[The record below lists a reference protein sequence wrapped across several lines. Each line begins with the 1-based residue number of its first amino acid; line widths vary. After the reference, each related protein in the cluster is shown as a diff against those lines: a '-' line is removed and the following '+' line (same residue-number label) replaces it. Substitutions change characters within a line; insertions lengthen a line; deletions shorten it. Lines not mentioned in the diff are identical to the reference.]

1 MASSI
6 AVLSRCV
13 CRQAGPAIPVK
24 GKKIKYPD
32 CAILVFSKAPVV
44 GQVNTRLVPYITAE
58 QAASLHEELTHNR
71 LRMCTTAD
79 LCDVQ
84 LWCSPDTRHPFFFD
98 CRQRYG
104 VQLHTQNG
112 NDLGERMSAAL
123 QTMLGRYKKIIIIGT
138 DAPALDIDTIDAVV
152 NQLEHSDIVLVPAE
166 DGGYVLLGASKH
178 HQDLLVDVPWGTE
191 SVLASTVCN
200 IERLGLSYS
209 LLGECW
215 DVDRPEDLER
225 YKSWLVTT

>member
-1 MASSI
+1 
-6 AVLSRCV
+6 
-13 CRQAGPAIPVK
+13 VK
-24 GKKIKYPD
+24 VQRIKYPD

-58 QAASLHEELTHNR
+58 QAASLHEELTHDR

-79 LCDVQ
+79 LCDVE

-104 VQLHTQNG
+104 VQLQTQNG

-123 QTMLGRYKKIIIIGT
+123 QMMLGRYKKIIIIGT

-191 SVLASTVCN
+191 GVLASTVRN

-225 YKSWLVTT
+225 YRALRQL

>member
-1 MASSI
+1 M
-6 AVLSRCV
+6 
-13 CRQAGPAIPVK
+13 K

-225 YKSWLVTT
+225 YRALRQL

>member
-1 MASSI
+1 M
-6 AVLSRCV
+6 
-13 CRQAGPAIPVK
+13 
-24 GKKIKYPD
+24 KYPD
-32 CAILVFSKAPVV
+32 CAILIFSKAPVV

-58 QAASLHEELTHNR
+58 QAAKLHEDFTHDR
-71 LRMCTTAD
+71 LRMCSSAN

-84 LWCSPDTRHPFFFD
+84 LWCSPDTGHQFFSD

-104 VQLHTQNG
+104 VRLQTQKG
-112 NDLGERMSAAL
+112 NNLGERMSAAL
-123 QTMLGRYKKIIIIGT
+123 KAMLGQYKKIIIIGT

-152 NQLEHSDIVLVPAE
+152 NELEHRDVVLVPAE
-166 DGGYVLLGASKH
+166 DGGYVLLAASKY

-191 SVLASTVCN
+191 SVLASTVRN
-200 IERLGLSYS
+200 IERLGLAYS

-225 YKSWLVTT
+225 YMALKALPQM

>member
-1 MASSI
+1 
-6 AVLSRCV
+6 
-13 CRQAGPAIPVK
+13 VK

-178 HQDLLVDVPWGTE
+178 HQDLLVDVPWAG
-191 SVLASTVCN
+191 VQKA
-200 IERLGLSYS
+200 
-209 LLGECW
+209 CW
-215 DVDRPEDLER
+215 RAR
-225 YKSWLVTT
+225 YAI

>member
-1 MASSI
+1 
-6 AVLSRCV
+6 
-13 CRQAGPAIPVK
+13 VK

>member
-1 MASSI
+1 
-6 AVLSRCV
+6 VKD
-13 CRQAGPAIPVK
+13 QAT
-24 GKKIKYPD
+24 KYPD
-32 CAILVFSKAPVV
+32 CAILVFSKAPVA

-58 QAASLHEELTHNR
+58 QAACLHEELTHDR

-84 LWCSPDTRHPFFFD
+84 LWCSPDMEHPFFSD

-104 VQLHTQNG
+104 VRLQTQTG
-112 NDLGERMSAAL
+112 SDLGERMSAAL
-123 QTMLGRYKKIIIIGT
+123 QTMLGQYEKVIIIGT
-138 DAPALDIDTIDAVV
+138 DAPALDIKMIEAVF

-166 DGGYVLLGASKH
+166 DGGYVLLGASR
-178 HQDLLVDVPWGTE
+178 HQQGLLTDVPWGSE
-191 SVLASTVCN
+191 GVLASTVRN

-225 YKSWLVTT
+225 YMALRQL

>member
-1 MASSI
+1 M
-6 AVLSRCV
+6 
-13 CRQAGPAIPVK
+13 K

>member
-1 MASSI
+1 MK
-6 AVLSRCV
+6 VQR
-13 CRQAGPAIPVK
+13 
-24 GKKIKYPD
+24 IKYPD

-58 QAASLHEELTHNR
+58 QAASLHEELTHDR

-79 LCDVQ
+79 LCDVE

-104 VQLHTQNG
+104 VQLQTQNG

-123 QTMLGRYKKIIIIGT
+123 QKMLGRYKKVIIIGT

-191 SVLASTVCN
+191 GVLASTVRN

-225 YKSWLVTT
+225 YRALRQL

>member
-1 MASSI
+1 
-6 AVLSRCV
+6 
-13 CRQAGPAIPVK
+13 VK
-24 GKKIKYPD
+24 DQNIKYPD

-58 QAASLHEELTHNR
+58 QAASLHEELTHDR
-71 LRMCTTAD
+71 LRMCTSTG

-84 LWCSPDTRHPFFFD
+84 LWCSPVTDHPFFSD

-104 VQLHTQNG
+104 VRLYTQTG
-112 NDLGERMSAAL
+112 NDLGERISAAL
-123 QTMLGRYKKIIIIGT
+123 QKMLGPYKKIIIIGT
-138 DAPALDIDTIDAVV
+138 DAPALEIDTIEAVV
-152 NQLEHSDIVLVPAE
+152 NELEHRDIVLVPAE
-166 DGGYVLLGASKH
+166 DGGYVLLAASKH

-191 SVLASTVCN
+191 SVLANTVRN
-200 IERLGLSYS
+200 IGRLGLSYS

-225 YKSWLVTT
+225 YKNWLVTTSSR

>member
-1 MASSI
+1 M
-6 AVLSRCV
+6 
-13 CRQAGPAIPVK
+13 K
-24 GKKIKYPD
+24 GQRIKYPD

-58 QAASLHEELTHNR
+58 QAASLHEELTHDR

-79 LCDVQ
+79 LCDVE

-104 VQLHTQNG
+104 VQLQTQNG

-191 SVLASTVCN
+191 NVLASTVRN

-225 YKSWLVTT
+225 YKSWLVTTSSG

>member
-1 MASSI
+1 M
-6 AVLSRCV
+6 
-13 CRQAGPAIPVK
+13 K
-24 GKKIKYPD
+24 GQRIKYPD

-58 QAASLHEELTHNR
+58 QAASLHEELTHDR

-79 LCDVQ
+79 LCDVE

-104 VQLHTQNG
+104 VQLQTQNG

-191 SVLASTVCN
+191 NVLASTMRN

-225 YKSWLVTT
+225 YKSWLVTTSSG

>member
-1 MASSI
+1 M
-6 AVLSRCV
+6 
-13 CRQAGPAIPVK
+13 K
-24 GKKIKYPD
+24 GQKIKYPD

-58 QAASLHEELTHNR
+58 QAASLHEELTHDR

-84 LWCSPDTRHPFFFD
+84 LWCSPDTGHPFFSD

-104 VQLHTQNG
+104 VRLQTQTG
-112 NDLGERMSAAL
+112 NNLGERMSAAL
-123 QTMLGRYKKIIIIGT
+123 KILLRQYKKIIIIGT

-191 SVLASTVCN
+191 SVLASTVHN

-225 YKSWLVTT
+225 YRNWLLTASSG

>member
-1 MASSI
+1 MK
-6 AVLSRCV
+6 VQR
-13 CRQAGPAIPVK
+13 
-24 GKKIKYPD
+24 IKYPD

-58 QAASLHEELTHNR
+58 QAASLHEELTHDR

-79 LCDVQ
+79 LCDVE

-104 VQLHTQNG
+104 VQLQTQNG

-191 SVLASTVCN
+191 GVLASTVRN

-225 YKSWLVTT
+225 YRALRQL

>member
-1 MASSI
+1 M
-6 AVLSRCV
+6 
-13 CRQAGPAIPVK
+13 K
-24 GKKIKYPD
+24 GQRIKYPD

-58 QAASLHEELTHNR
+58 QAASLHEELTHDR

-79 LCDVQ
+79 LCDVE

-104 VQLHTQNG
+104 VQLQTQNG

-191 SVLASTVCN
+191 GVLASTVRN

-225 YKSWLVTT
+225 YKSWLVTTSSG